1 VVIGTGLIGTSIA
14 LALCERGVTVWL
26 TDHDSAAA
34 RLAADIGA
42 GEVLPEPLAAPG
54 QAQGPPGQAQGPP
67 GQAQSPPGQAQGPPG
82 QAQGPPGQ
90 AQNPPGQAPGS
101 PGSPGAGAS
110 PGHGPQGRDG
120 PWADL
125 AVLAVPPAAV
135 APSLAEAQARHLARW
150 YTDVASVKAL
160 PLRQAGELGCDL
172 ASFVPGHPLSGR
184 ERSGP
189 AAARADLFLGRPW
202 VICPGPQTRPEAVAA
217 VGELVR
223 CCRGEQVLADPDEHD
238 RWVALVS
245 HAPHVVAA
253 AMAAQLTDAPGGAL
267 GLAGQGL
274 RDVTRVAGGDSGL
287 WAQILAANAAPVAR
301 VLTDVAA
308 DLAAL
313 AEALAESGAPP
324 QPAEHPSVKLL
335 TGLLDEGSA
344 GVARIPG
351 KRGTPVRDNAVVQ
364 VVIPDQPGELA
375 RLFQVAGES
384 GVNIEDV
391 GIEHSPGLPV
401 GVAELTVRPGS
412 VGRLTKA
419 LAAAGWPVRR

>member
-1 VVIGTGLIGTSIA
+1 MTPLPGGPGTGPGRLGSAVVIGTGLIGTSIA
-14 LALCERGVTVWL
+14 LALCEQGVTVWL
-26 TDHDSAAA
+26 TDHDPAAA
-34 RLAADIGA
+34 RLAADLGA
-42 GEVLPEPLAAPG
+42 GKVLPEPLGAAERGQDAPEVAAPPG
-54 QAQGPPGQAQGPP
+54 RRSQAQ
-67 GQAQSPPGQAQGPPG
+67 
-82 QAQGPPGQ
+82 
-90 AQNPPGQAPGS
+90 
-101 PGSPGAGAS
+101 
-110 PGHGPQGRDG
+110 DG

-135 APSLAEAQARHLARW
+135 ASSLAAAQARRLARW

-172 ASFVPGHPLSGR
+172 ARFVPGHPLSGR

-202 VICPGPQTRPEAVAA
+202 VICPGPGTAPEAIAA
-217 VGELVR
+217 VADLVR
-223 CCRGEQVLADPDEHD
+223 CCRGELVQADAGEHD
-238 RWVALVS
+238 HWVALVS
-245 HAPHVVAA
+245 HAPHMVAA

-274 RDVTRVAGGDSGL
+274 RDVTRIAAGDTGL
-287 WAQILAANAAPVAR
+287 WTQILAANAAPVAR
-301 VLTDVAA
+301 VLADVAA
-308 DLAAL
+308 DLAAV
-313 AEALAESGAPP
+313 AEALAETGVPSHSAD
-324 QPAEHPSVKLL
+324 HPSVKLL
-335 TGLLDEGSA
+335 AGLLEEGSA

-364 VVIPDQPGELA
+364 VVIPDRPGELA

-384 GVNIEDV
+384 GVNIEDI

-401 GVAELTVRPGS
+401 GVAELTVRPDA
-412 VGRLTKA
+412 VARLTQA